1 MKTENDIWTEP
12 VSTVD
17 TIRNAM
23 NELAGFEYVLTIPVG
38 ELQEEGGSDEQSDYE

>member
-17 TIRNAM
+17 TVRNSI

-38 ELQEEGGSDEQSDYE
+38 ELQEVGDSDE